1 MTDAERLATEGV
13 FQGVT
18 FGELELDE
26 ADLSGKDFSRCTFRG
41 VKLRRSRW
49 DGVRLEEC
57 LFEDCDL
64 SRLRPGPRTAAGV
77 TFRRTKL
84 MGVELAKLGTPVL
97 AFEECDLRYA
107 AFLDLNLKG
116 TVFRG
121 CKLGEATFS
130 GCDLSQAS
138 FAGAD
143 LGGAVFE
150 SCLLAGADLRTA
162 RGAYLDPAKNKVR
175 GARISLETAGRL
187 AAALGMEVEGLEEG

>member
-1 MTDAERLATEGV
+1 MTDAERLVAEDV

-18 FGELELDE
+18 FGELELDD
-26 ADLSGKDFSRCTFRG
+26 ADLSGKDFSRCAFRG

-49 DGVRLEEC
+49 DGARLEEC
-57 LFEDCDL
+57 VFEDCDL
-64 SRLRPGPRTAAGV
+64 SRLGPGPRTAAGV

-84 MGVELAKLGTPVL
+84 MGVELAKLGNPVL

-107 AFLDLNLKG
+107 AFLDLHLWG
-116 TVFRG
+116 AVFRG

-143 LGGAVFE
+143 LTGAIFE
-150 SCLLAGADLRTA
+150 ACQLAGTDLRTA
-162 RGAYLDPAKNKVR
+162 RGAFLDPARNKVR
-175 GARISLETAGRL
+175 GARVSLETAARL
-187 AAALGMEVEGLEEG
+187 AAALGMQVEGFEEG